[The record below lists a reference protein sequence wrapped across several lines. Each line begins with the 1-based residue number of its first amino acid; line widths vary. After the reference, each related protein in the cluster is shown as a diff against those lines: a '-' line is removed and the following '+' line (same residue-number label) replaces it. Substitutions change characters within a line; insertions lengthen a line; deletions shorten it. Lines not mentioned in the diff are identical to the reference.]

1 MTYVV
6 KYIAVTVIDRWY
18 WGEDVKIERS
28 GFLFALCVS
37 LGQASAF
44 SFINLEL

>member
-18 WGEDVKIERS
+18 IGEKMSELRDLDFFLLYVYPWGKLQLS
-28 GFLFALCVS
+28 HS
-37 LGQASAF
+37 
-44 SFINLEL
+44 